1 MLRGAGLRVTQP
13 RLAVLD
19 ALARHP
25 HADTDVIIAAARETR
40 PVSHQAVYDVLHTL
54 ADLGLVRRIQPAGS
68 VARYELRVGD
78 NHHHV
83 VCRSC
88 GDVVDID
95 CATGS
100 APCLDPS
107 EPTSTRL
114 VSCCTRPRSPTG
126 VSAPRAREPPS
137 RSPTSPHHTA
147 LHSPAP
153 RRRGRTVSDQPQS
166 NPSDVTANGSE
177 SENPAIDAPTP
188 KPGRPHTNQDWWPNQ
203 LDLQVLHQ
211 HSPQG
216 QPDGRGLRLRRRVR
230 GARRRGAQA
239 ATSSR

>member
-1 MLRGAGLRVTQP
+1 MTDATVLLPSAMLRGAGLRVTQP

-25 HADTDVIIAAARETR
+25 HAATDVLIAAVRETR

-107 EPTSTRL
+107 ELDVHAPGFVLHEAEVTYWGLCAACAGTTEPQPDL
-114 VSCCTRPRSPTG
+114 TARPRT
-126 VSAPRAREPPS
+126 ETS
-137 RSPTSPHHTA
+137 RTTEK
-147 LHSPAP
+147 
-153 RRRGRTVSDQPQS
+153 RK
-166 NPSDVTANGSE
+166 N
-177 SENPAIDAPTP
+177 
-188 KPGRPHTNQDWWPNQ
+188 
-203 LDLQVLHQ
+203 
-211 HSPQG
+211 
-216 QPDGRGLRLRRRVR
+216 RV
-230 GARRRGAQA
+230 
-239 ATSSR
+239 